1 MNASAWH
8 LRERT
13 RMSGGMV
20 AHDRLGRGAPLVLVH
35 GTPSWSFL
43 WRRVAP
49 LLAADFEVYIFDLL
63 GYGDSEKGDGLD
75 VSIAAQGRLLAELLD
90 LWGLDRPMIAGHDI
104 GGAIVLRAHLIE
116 GRAFERIALVDSV
129 VFNPWLTPTTMHIRA
144 HLDTYRTMPVH
155 IYEQVVRAHLRTA
168 VHRNLDE
175 ETLAG
180 YMQPWSGT
188 AGQAAYFHKIAQFEE
203 ADTEN
208 LGSLLEK
215 ITAPTLIVWG
225 EADGWIAPSVA
236 ERLRWAIPGSQ
247 LRLIPGAGHFC
258 PEDDPDAVGQAIGG
272 FFGGG

>member
-1 MNASAWH
+1 MSVPAWH
-8 LRERT
+8 LRERA
-13 RMSGGMV
+13 RLSGGVV
-20 AHDRLGRGAPLVLVH
+20 AHDSIGHGRPVVLVH

-49 LLAADFEVYIFDLL
+49 LLAADFEVYMFDLL
-63 GYGDSEKGDGLD
+63 GYGHSEKGDGLD

-90 LWGLDRPMIAGHDI
+90 LWGLERPLIAGHDI
-104 GGAIVLRAHLIE
+104 GGAIMLRALLIE

-168 VHRNLDE
+168 VHHTLDE
-175 ETLAG
+175 DTLAG
-180 YMQPWSGT
+180 YMEPWTGA

-203 ADTEN
+203 ADTAD

-215 ITAPTLIVWG
+215 ITVPALIVWG

-236 ERLRWAIPGSQ
+236 DRLNWAIPGSQ
-247 LRLIPGAGHFC
+247 LRLIPAAGHFC
-258 PEDDPDAVGQAIGG
+258 PEDDPEAVAQSLSG

>member
-1 MNASAWH
+1 MSAPAWH
-8 LRERT
+8 LRERV
-13 RMSGGMV
+13 RLSGGVV

-49 LLAADFEVYIFDLL
+49 LLATDFEVYMFDLL

-75 VSIAAQGRLLAELLD
+75 VSIAAQGRLLTELLD
-90 LWGLDRPMIAGHDI
+90 LWGLDRPLIGGHDI
-104 GGAIVLRAHLIE
+104 GGAIMLRAHLIE
-116 GRAFERIALVDSV
+116 GRAFDRIALVDSV

-168 VHRNLDE
+168 VNRNLDE

-180 YMQPWSGT
+180 YMKPWSGT

-203 ADTEN
+203 VDTED

-215 ITAPTLIVWG
+215 ITVPALIVWG

-236 ERLRWAIPGSQ
+236 ERLHWAIPGSQ
-247 LRLIPGAGHFC
+247 VRLIPAAGHFC
-258 PEDDPDAVGQAIGG
+258 PEDDPGAVAQAIGG